1 VTEFLR
7 EIGFFVSQITWLS
20 VLDIGLVTLVIFA
33 VLYLVRGTQAAILLR
48 GIIILVIAITLLTNV
63 LQLQAF
69 SWVLEQ
75 AFPVVFLAIPVIFAT
90 EIRRGLERVGRA
102 SWLTERG
109 AAEGDSE
116 RVIDALVNAAGR
128 LAERRHGAL
137 IVVERQ
143 VGLNDY
149 MSTGHPLDAGLT
161 ADLLLQIFYPNTPMH
176 DGAVIV
182 RGAKIAAAG
191 CVMPLTTNPEM
202 QERGIGLR
210 HRAGLGIT
218 EVSDSVA
225 IVVSEETGIVSVV
238 HNGRMIRRL
247 DRDRLRN
254 VLGAFYRPTRPKTL
268 RQWLRDVWRSL
279 GTGRRS
285 NTSSNT
291 GQGD

>member
-1 VTEFLR
+1 
-7 EIGFFVSQITWLS
+7 
-20 VLDIGLVTLVIFA
+20 
-33 VLYLVRGTQAAILLR
+33 
-48 GIIILVIAITLLTNV
+48 
-63 LQLQAF
+63 
-69 SWVLEQ
+69 
-75 AFPVVFLAIPVIFAT
+75 
-90 EIRRGLERVGRA
+90 
-102 SWLTERG
+102 
-109 AAEGDSE
+109 
-116 RVIDALVNAAGR
+116 
-128 LAERRHGAL
+128 
-137 IVVERQ
+137 
-143 VGLNDY
+143 
-149 MSTGHPLDAGLT
+149 
-161 ADLLLQIFYPNTPMH
+161 
-176 DGAVIV
+176 
-182 RGAKIAAAG
+182 
-191 CVMPLTTNPEM
+191 MPLTTNPEM